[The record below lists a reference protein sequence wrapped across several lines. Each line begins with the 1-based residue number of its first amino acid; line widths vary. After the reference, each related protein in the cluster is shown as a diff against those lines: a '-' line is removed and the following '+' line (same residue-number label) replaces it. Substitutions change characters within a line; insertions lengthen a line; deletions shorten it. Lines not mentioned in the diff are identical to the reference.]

1 MSSKFSLSI
10 RGKLALLAVVC
21 MIGAIALAATA
32 IRFSD
37 TVAETAR
44 VISQERFAPLS
55 RLQELSTHLKEMRFR
70 LAGVLLDQMPVAG
83 SRNHLHESMQ
93 KVPLLWSEFKE
104 ATGTLDGESA
114 ALVAGIDRDKE
125 QLARF
130 A

>member
-1 MSSKFSLSI
+1 MTSNFSLSI

-32 IRFSD
+32 IRFSS

-44 VISQERFAPLS
+44 VINQERFAPLS
-55 RLQELSTHLKEMRFR
+55 QLQELSTRLKEIRFR

-93 KVPLLWSEFKE
+93 KVPELWGQFKE
-104 ATGTLDGESA
+104 ASGSLD
-114 ALVAGIDRDKE
+114 
-125 QLARF
+125 
-130 A
+130 